1 MFVSRTVAAEVCME
15 AQTNV
20 TAFSVLRTL
29 DSKGE
34 LRFDLSCVS
43 FHALHANLF
52 SFRVHIIVRWSKSLS
67 R

>member
-1 MFVSRTVAAEVCME
+1 ME

-43 FHALHANLF
+43 FHALDVNLF
-52 SFRVHIIVRWSKSLS
+52 SSLS
-67 R
+67 SHSSVVEELIKVAGVLLSLI

>member
-1 MFVSRTVAAEVCME
+1 ME

-52 SFRVHIIVRWSKSLS
+52 SFRVHIIVRWSRSLS